1 MTRSYLLI
9 FCCLGEKS
17 CTISSVTNVLH
28 IIMKSLKMEDE
39 DDQLAKDIKR
49 SVKAYI
55 EKCYKEGP
63 HMTLLKKAAFLDPRW
78 RHKHQEMRD
87 VVIAELQTGT
97 L

>member
-1 MTRSYLLI
+1 MTRSYFLI